1 MRTHWHDAIGR
12 HCPRFG
18 INREVALPIP
28 RPVGFEMAEHSYKMS
43 LSVGN
48 EKFVTP
54 WLLVIGRKSQNV
66 PLIEVTLTHF
76 AGDLRGVQAK
86 VHNLPHE
93 YLERHRQLALEF
105 RNESHWPKHVL
116 MRYTWNEYA
125 EVDVTAGLLVLFAST
140 FILTTF
146 LAVYILQS
154 SKDKLAKFMNEQ
166 MAESAAAV
174 PGGGEVAKWLSGR
187 QSVLLRRLLFRSN
200 GSESPVS
207 RERTAGDSGAMQ
219 CNACNA
225 GFDDGPTRNAHYR
238 SDWHRYNL
246 KRKVAGLPGV
256 TEQWFEKRKEAV
268 AAAAAAVSGGKRG
281 AVAAATA
288 AAAAAAAAT
297 AAAGDIAAG
306 GDVGGGAAGGAHAS
320 HLRSKLHA
328 SKAAAAVAA
337 SRAGATGAGI
347 IGAGV
352 QGSGVL
358 DPSRPLI
365 RRVEAKPVVV
375 AHRGTGVG
383 VKDKGKGVVG
393 EDEKEEEEE
402 EEEWEEVDEDE
413 AAALLAEGGEEVDEG
428 EEGEEGGEEGE
439 GSKGEEGKEGEEGEA
454 KGKGEGE
461 GVGEWDVSRCFFCD
475 KKNKGGVDEC
485 VEHMHRHHG
494 FFIPDMEFLTDL
506 QGMLQYLAAKVTQGR
521 MCLWC
526 DDRSKQ
532 FSSVEAVRAHMEAK
546 SHAKLRYGDG
556 SGVAE
561 EELEDFYDFSTSY
574 EEGTSR
580 ELIVAD
586 DTRPHVALTS
596 GGMELIIFNAAAGKA
611 GSRGADKG
619 ACGTKRVI
627 GSRDLARYYRQKPKP
642 TGDSN
647 TRLVASVLA
656 RYRAMGLATRQLGW
670 RTAEQQQQM
679 KQKDATAK
687 GRERFERF
695 RTSVGMNNNINWNL
709 PKNVPY

>member
-1 MRTHWHDAIGR
+1 
-12 HCPRFG
+12 
-18 INREVALPIP
+18 
-28 RPVGFEMAEHSYKMS
+28 
-43 LSVGN
+43 
-48 EKFVTP
+48 
-54 WLLVIGRKSQNV
+54 
-66 PLIEVTLTHF
+66 
-76 AGDLRGVQAK
+76 
-86 VHNLPHE
+86 
-93 YLERHRQLALEF
+93 
-105 RNESHWPKHVL
+105 
-116 MRYTWNEYA
+116 
-125 EVDVTAGLLVLFAST
+125 
-140 FILTTF
+140 
-146 LAVYILQS
+146 
-154 SKDKLAKFMNEQ
+154 
-166 MAESAAAV
+166 
-174 PGGGEVAKWLSGR
+174 
-187 QSVLLRRLLFRSN
+187 
-200 GSESPVS
+200 
-207 RERTAGDSGAMQ
+207 MQ

-225 GFDDGPTRNAHYR
+225 SFDDGPTRNAHYR

-297 AAAGDIAAG
+297 AAVGDIAAG
-306 GDVGGGAAGGAHAS
+306 GDVGGGASGGVPPGGGAPIAAGGWLIYECVVCSKKYNSESAHAS

-337 SRAGATGAGI
+337 ARAGAIGAGI

-352 QGSGVL
+352 QGSGVV
-358 DPSRPLI
+358 DPSRPVI

-375 AHRGTGVG
+375 PHRGTGVG
-383 VKDKGKGVVG
+383 VKDKGKGLV
-393 EDEKEEEEE
+393 EEEEKEEEEE
-402 EEEWEEVDEDE
+402 EEEWEEVDEEE

-439 GSKGEEGKEGEEGEA
+439 GSKGGEGKEAEEGEA

-461 GVGEWDVSRCFFCD
+461 GEGEWDVSQCFFCD

-586 DTRPHVALTS
+586 NDRPHVALTS
-596 GGMELIIFNAAAGKA
+596 GGMELIIFNTAAGK

-670 RTAEQQQQM
+670 RTAEQQQQQ

>member
-1 MRTHWHDAIGR
+1 MTRLASAYQVGDYVPLARKGQFNNMRTHWHDAIGR

-18 INREVALPIP
+18 INREARVCRGGRHGTSP
-28 RPVGFEMAEHSYKMS
+28 RPHF
-43 LSVGN
+43 
-48 EKFVTP
+48 P
-54 WLLVIGRKSQNV
+54 
-66 PLIEVTLTHF
+66 PLIPSSP
-76 AGDLRGVQAK
+76 
-86 VHNLPHE
+86 LPLSLK
-93 YLERHRQLALEF
+93 YLCLIPLSRR
-105 RNESHWPKHVL
+105 
-116 MRYTWNEYA
+116 NEYA
-125 EVDVTAGLLVLFAST
+125 EVDVTAGLLVLFASSKHVLSYCPSFAASPPCLSSPASLPLPLLPCPSSAASPPLHT
-140 FILTTF
+140 IPNLPN
-146 LAVYILQS
+146 LS

-166 MAESAAAV
+166 MAESAAA
-174 PGGGEVAKWLSGR
+174 
-187 QSVLLRRLLFRSN
+187 
-200 GSESPVS
+200 
-207 RERTAGDSGAMQ
+207 
-219 CNACNA
+219 
-225 GFDDGPTRNAHYR
+225 
-238 SDWHRYNL
+238 
-246 KRKVAGLPGV
+246 VAGLPGV

-306 GDVGGGAAGGAHAS
+306 GDVGGGAAGGGLTGGGAPIAAGGW
-320 HLRSKLHA
+320 LIYECL
-328 SKAAAAVAA
+328 AAAAVAA

-561 EELEDFYDFSTSY
+561 EELEDFYDFSTS
-574 EEGTSR
+574 R

-670 RTAEQQQQM
+670 RTAEQQQQL
-679 KQKDATAK
+679 KQESSHVFYSNFPFPLPVLQISSHGAGNAAAGVADRRAAATDEAEGCNGKGPGELLVTTAMEAAGGLGGIAAVSRVVENSYFIQAAEAAK
-687 GRERFERF
+687 GVGGN
-695 RTSVGMNNNINWNL
+695 TASVGGAAD
-709 PKNVPY
+709 V

>member
-1 MRTHWHDAIGR
+1 MELIRRTLLPFVVALITMARLASAYQVGDYVPLARKGQFNNMRTHWHDAIGR

-174 PGGGEVAKWLSGR
+174 PGGGEVAK
-187 QSVLLRRLLFRSN
+187 
-200 GSESPVS
+200 
-207 RERTAGDSGAMQ
+207 
-219 CNACNA
+219 
-225 GFDDGPTRNAHYR
+225 
-238 SDWHRYNL
+238 
-246 KRKVAGLPGV
+246 VAGLPGV

-306 GDVGGGAAGGAHAS
+306 GDVGGGASGGVPPGGGALIAAGGWLIYECVVCSKKYNSESAHAS

-337 SRAGATGAGI
+337 ARAGAIGAGI

-352 QGSGVL
+352 QGSGVV
-358 DPSRPLI
+358 DPSRPVI

-375 AHRGTGVG
+375 PHRGTGVG
-383 VKDKGKGVVG
+383 VKDKGKGLV
-393 EDEKEEEEE
+393 EEEVEEE
-402 EEEWEEVDEDE
+402 EEEWEEVDEEE

-439 GSKGEEGKEGEEGEA
+439 GSKGREGKEAEEGEA

-461 GVGEWDVSRCFFCD
+461 GEGEWDVSQCFFCD

-586 DTRPHVALTS
+586 NDRPHVALTS
-596 GGMELIIFNAAAGKA
+596 GGMELIIFNAAAGK

-656 RYRAMGLATRQLGW
+656 R
-670 RTAEQQQQM
+670 
-679 KQKDATAK
+679 
-687 GRERFERF
+687 
-695 RTSVGMNNNINWNL
+695 
-709 PKNVPY
+709 